1 MDQYPSS
8 TKASLSKIWCLECR
22 GIVRERKRLNNSEV
36 SFVST
41 VLYVQSCGYSPE
53 CTVLWVQSCMYSP
66 VCTVLYVQSCG
77 YSPVCTV
84 LYVDFDKIQYR
95 VFRGVSWII

>member
-1 MDQYPSS
+1 MDQYPSY

-36 SFVST
+36 SSFVGT
-41 VLYVQSCGYSPE
+41 VS
-53 CTVLWVQSCMYSP
+53 
-66 VCTVLYVQSCG
+66 
-77 YSPVCTV
+77 TV